1 MAELGCKPWSP
12 SSTVQSPEVLLG
24 LFYCGA
30 ACPFAQTV
38 HCVDT
43 SGCKGY
49 WGALGE
55 AALGSG
61 SLAVSRGCPI
71 MLPPGAVFPSS
82 LLSH

>member
-24 LFYCGA
+24 PLYREA

-43 SGCKGY
+43 SVCKGY

-55 AALGSG
+55 AALGSV
-61 SLAVSRGCPI
+61 SLAVSQG
-71 MLPPGAVFPSS
+71 MLS
-82 LLSH
+82 

>member
-12 SSTVQSPEVLLG
+12 SSAVQSPEVLLG
-24 LFYCGA
+24 PLYRGA

-43 SGCKGY
+43 SVCKGY

-55 AALGSG
+55 AGALEEAALGSV
-61 SLAVSRGCPI
+61 SLAVSQG
-71 MLPPGAVFPSS
+71 MLS
-82 LLSH
+82 